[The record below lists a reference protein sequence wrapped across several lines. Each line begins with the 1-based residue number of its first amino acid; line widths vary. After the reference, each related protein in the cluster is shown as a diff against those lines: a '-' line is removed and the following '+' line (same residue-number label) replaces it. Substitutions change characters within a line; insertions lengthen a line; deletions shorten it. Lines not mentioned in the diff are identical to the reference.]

1 MVKETNNNVS
11 YVQMDR
17 KKPTLKKIKRKCIVC
32 MKNLKVTELNLCS
45 CKRNVC
51 MKHRGRNSH
60 MCELNLKTIKMEK
73 IVAIK
78 VNKI

>member
-11 YVQMDR
+11 HFQMDS
-17 KKPTLKKIKRKCIVC
+17 KKKKKRKCIVC

-60 MCELNLKTIKMEK
+60 MCELHLKTIKMEK
-73 IVAIK
+73 IVAVK